1 MDGRERCVYVGQREM
16 AVASAEDAAGVQLLG
31 SEDATTCH
39 VLVLRDTASRARVT
53 GLAHVDSEDAEQ
65 LLALERA
72 VRQRSGWVAT
82 SSWTGHRCTSSSQDS
97 LLLCIFVLH

>member
-1 MDGRERCVYVGQREM
+1 MLHTIHLFHNFTIGRERCVYVGQREM
-16 AVASAEDAAGVQLLG
+16 AVASAGDAAGVGLLG

-39 VLVLRDTASRARVT
+39 VLVLRDTASRARLT

-72 VRQRSGWVAT
+72 VRRRSG
-82 SSWTGHRCTSSSQDS
+82 
-97 LLLCIFVLH
+97 